1 MYDRKLMPFK
11 FPLLAALTFLSNLA
25 TAQTH
30 IFPLSEVRAGQR
42 GFGQTVFSGA
52 RIERFDVEILGVL
65 HNAGPG
71 QNVILARLSG
81 GPLEKTGV
89 MQGMSGSP
97 VYIDGRLAG
106 AVALA
111 FPFSKEP
118 IAGIRPVEEMLRAG
132 LASPAVKT
140 ARAAPAPAGAP
151 APKLIDIATPV
162 SFRGFASS
170 ALDYFSPR
178 LRALG
183 MEPSQGVS
191 SGGAIPRKLGD
202 PSKLHPGD
210 MISVELLSGDLSV
223 GADGTVTAVDG
234 NRVFAFGHQF
244 LGAGTTD
251 LPFARSSV
259 IAVLPSVNASFKIS
273 SPVEWMGTITQ
284 DRSAA
289 IAGELGRRAATVPFT
304 IRIHGPGGAAVYRME
319 MVSDRVLSPLLAQM
333 AVYSAIAATER
344 SIGAGAYEFHGQAEF
359 GPGIPPLRLDNAYAG
374 DAALPPIAALGV
386 SSPLSYALASDFD
399 ALRLSRI
406 DLDIRASEEHRL
418 LDISQVTASRAE
430 ANPGDGLDVFVTFT
444 GRNGDEVRKTVHY
457 TVPVGAPPGPLQFA
471 VTEAAGANLEAYQRL
486 LVSTPRSPRQVIEFL
501 NALRD
506 NRKAYLR
513 VLRSAA
519 SFTVR
524 GNEMPDP
531 PPSLALIL
539 TRMQQ
544 PSTMPALAAASKLA
558 EFPIDAGGDIVSGSQ
573 SVTVQVKQ

>member
-1 MYDRKLMPFK
+1 MPFK
-11 FPLLAALTFLSNLA
+11 LPPLAALMFLFHPA
-25 TAQTH
+25 AAQTR
-30 IFPLSEVRAGQR
+30 IFPLSEVRAGQH
-42 GFGQTVFSGA
+42 GFGQTVFSGD
-52 RIERFDVEILGVL
+52 RIERFDVEILGIL
-65 HNAGPG
+65 RNAGPG
-71 QNVILARLSG
+71 QNIILARLSG

-132 LASPAVKT
+132 AASPEAKI
-140 ARAAPAPAGAP
+140 ARAAPAPAGSTG
-151 APKLIDIATPV
+151 PKLVDIATPV

-191 SGGAIPRKLGD
+191 SGGAISQKLGD
-202 PSKLHPGD
+202 PSKLRPGD

-223 GADGTVTAVDG
+223 GADGTVTAIDG
-234 NRVFAFGHQF
+234 KRVFAFGHQF

-259 IAVLPSVNASFKIS
+259 ITVLPSVNASFKIS
-273 SPVEWMGTITQ
+273 SPMEWMGVITQ
-284 DRSAA
+284 DRSTA
-289 IAGELGRRAATVPFT
+289 IAGELGKRAATVPFT
-304 IRIHGPGGAAVYRME
+304 IRIHGPGGAAVYRMN

-333 AVYSAIAATER
+333 AVFSAIAATER
-344 SIGAGAYEFHGQAEF
+344 SIGAGAYVFHGQAEF
-359 GPGIPPLRLDNAYAG
+359 GPGVPPLRLDNAYAG
-374 DAALPPIAALGV
+374 DAALPPIAALGI

-418 LDISQVTASRAE
+418 LDIAQITASRLE
-430 ANPGDGLDVFVTFT
+430 ANPGDNIELYVAFT
-444 GRNGDEVRKTVHY
+444 GRNGDEIKKTIHY
-457 TVPVGAPPGPLQFA
+457 PIPAGTPSGPLQFS
-471 VTEAAGANLEAYQRL
+471 VTDAAGANLEAYQRL
-486 LVSTPRSPRQVIEFL
+486 LGSTPRSPAQVIEFL

-513 VLRSAA
+513 VLRSVA

-524 GNEMPDP
+524 GSELPDP

-539 TRMQQ
+539 AKMQ
-544 PSTMPALAAASKLA
+544 PSAVPVAAMGSKLA
-558 EFPIDAGGDIVSGSQ
+558 EFPIDVGGDIVSGSQ

>member
-1 MYDRKLMPFK
+1 MPFK
-11 FPLLAALTFLSNLA
+11 FPPLAALVLLAASAF
-25 TAQTH
+25 AQTR

-42 GFGQTVFSGA
+42 GFGQTVFSGG
-52 RIERFDVEILGVL
+52 RVERFDVEILGVL
-65 HNAGPG
+65 YNAGPR

-111 FPFSKEP
+111 FPFSKDP
-118 IAGIRPVEEMLRAG
+118 IAGIRPAEEMFRVG
-132 LASPAVKT
+132 S
-140 ARAAPAPAGAP
+140 AAPAQKLARALTPPANSAD
-151 APKLIDIATPV
+151 PKLIDIATPV
-162 SFRGFASS
+162 SFRGFSSS

-178 LRALG
+178 LHALG
-183 MEPSQGVS
+183 MDPRQGVS
-191 SGGAIPRKLGD
+191 SGGAIPLKLGD

-210 MISVELLSGDLSV
+210 MISVELLSGDMSV
-223 GADGTVTAVDG
+223 GADGTVTAIEG
-234 NRVFAFGHQF
+234 KRVFAFGHQF

-259 IAVLPSVNASFKIS
+259 VALLPSVNASFKIS
-273 SPVEWMGTITQ
+273 SPEEWMGTITQ

-289 IAGELGRRAATVPFT
+289 IAGELGKRAATVPFT

-344 SIGAGAYEFHGQAEF
+344 TIGAGAYEFHGQAQF
-359 GPGIPPLRLDNAYAG
+359 GPGIPPLRFDNAYAG
-374 DAALPPIAALGV
+374 DVALPPIAALGV
-386 SSPLSYALASDFD
+386 SAPLSYALASDFD

-418 LDISQVTASRAE
+418 LDIAQVSASRLE
-430 ANPGDGLDVFVTFT
+430 ADPGDSLDLYVTFT
-444 GRNGDEVRKTVHY
+444 GRNGDEVRKTIHY
-457 TVPVGAPPGPLQFA
+457 AVPVGTPPGPLQFS
-471 VTEAAGANLEAYQRL
+471 VTDAAGANLEAYQRL
-486 LVSTPRSPRQVIEFL
+486 LVSTPRSPRQVVEFL

-524 GNEMPDP
+524 GSELPDP

-539 TRMQQ
+539 SRMQQ
-544 PSTMPALAAASKLA
+544 PSAAPAVLAGSKID
-558 EFPIDAGGDIVSGSQ
+558 EFPIDMGGDVVGGSQ